1 MPSCR
6 LRGSR
11 RSSFRKR
18 GAGLAIGEAN
28 PQYLEMI
35 TKYFYSRRFRGDV
48 VGFMAVL
55 IFLGLSA
62 SVLGQE
68 KVEFPQASQ
77 HAVLK
82 QRVGLTDVEVDYS
95 RPNKNGRIIFGNVV
109 PFDKP
114 WRTGANQATKI
125 KFSAPVKF
133 GDKEVPAGEYV
144 LYTIPG
150 KSEWTLVL
158 SKNLKAQ
165 TPADHKPEDEVAR
178 ITAKS
183 ELALAAPA
191 ETFTI
196 SFEDLRADS
205 AIFYLEWDKTRVP
218 VKLTTYD
225 VEKVMQG
232 IDAALKSGQP
242 QEAGFYYSAASFY
255 FDQNKDLPQALK
267 WVDQAIEKNQKA
279 YFMQYK
285 KAQILAKLG
294 NKKEAI
300 AAAEKSIELLK
311 VNPNPDEA
319 AIANSQTLIN
329 SLR

>member
-1 MPSCR
+1 MFRMSCSAIR
-6 LRGSR
+6 SRSTNSR
-11 RSSFRKR
+11 RILTIQSAICLATALLPFASF
-18 GAGLAIGEAN
+18 GAE
-28 PQYLEMI
+28 
-35 TKYFYSRRFRGDV
+35 
-48 VGFMAVL
+48 
-55 IFLGLSA
+55 
-62 SVLGQE
+62 E

-82 QRVGLTDVEVDYS
+82 QRVGLTDIEVDYS
-95 RPNKNGRIIFGNVV
+95 RPNKNGRAIFGGLV

-114 WRTGANQATKI
+114 WRTGANQPTKI
-125 KFSAPVKF
+125 KTSAAVKF
-133 GDKEVPAGEYV
+133 ADKEVPAGEYV

-150 KSEWTLVL
+150 KDQWTLIL
-158 SKNLKAQ
+158 SKNLTAQ
-165 TPADHKPEDEVAR
+165 ALADHKPEDEAAR
-178 ITAKS
+178 VTAKP
-183 ELALAAPA
+183 LLVLAAPA

-196 SFEDLRADS
+196 GFEDLRANS
-205 AIFYLEWDKTRVP
+205 ATFYLEWDKTRVP
-218 VKLTTYD
+218 VKLTTGD

-232 IDAALKSGQP
+232 IDKTVKSGQP
-242 QEAGFYYSAASFY
+242 QEPNFYYNAASFY

-267 WVDQAIEKNQKA
+267 WVDQAIEKNPKA

-311 VNPNPDEA
+311 ASPNPDES
-319 AIANSQTLIN
+319 AIATSRVLID

>member
-1 MPSCR
+1 MSTF
-6 LRGSR
+6 S
-11 RSSFRKR
+11 KR
-18 GAGLAIGEAN
+18 TTLAA
-28 PQYLEMI
+28 L
-35 TKYFYSRRFRGDV
+35 
-48 VGFMAVL
+48 VL
-55 IFLGLSA
+55 ATCLFSPWLFA
-62 SVLGQE
+62 ADE

-95 RPNKNGRIIFGNVV
+95 RPNKNGRVIFGALV

-114 WRTGANQATKI
+114 WRTGANQPTKI
-125 KFSAPVKF
+125 KTSAPVKF

-150 KSEWTLVL
+150 ANEWTLVL

-165 TPADHKPEDEVAR
+165 TPADHKPEDEAAR
-178 ITAKS
+178 VTAKP
-183 ELALAAPA
+183 LLLLAAPA

-196 SFEDLRADS
+196 GFEDLRANS
-205 AIFYLEWDKTRVP
+205 ATFYLEWDKTRVP
-218 VKLTTYD
+218 VKMTTND

-232 IDAALKSGQP
+232 IDAAVKSGKDQD
-242 QEAGFYYSAASFY
+242 ANFYYNAAGFY
-255 FDQNKDLPQALK
+255 FDQNKDLAQASK
-267 WVDQAIEKNQKA
+267 WIDQAIEKNSKA

-294 NKKEAI
+294 DKKEAI

-311 VNPNPDEA
+311 AGPNPDES
-319 AIANSQTLIN
+319 AIANSRALID